1 MSLLNFDA
9 TKVNPTIPLDVLPAG
24 KYVVE
29 ITNSATKE
37 TKAKNG
43 SYLELEMT
51 VLDGEYKGR
60 KLWDRLC
67 VNHVNRKTQEIAQA
81 NLSALC
87 HAINVL
93 KPIDSFDLHGLPFV
107 VNVRLQK
114 NENTGEMFNDIRG
127 YSPKG
132 KTFVPFPTRTSA
144 TTQVADPQT
153 EETTMSATLAESA
166 PWAQ

>member
-9 TKVNPTIPLDVLPAG
+9 TKVNPTIPMEILPAG

-51 VLDGEYKGR
+51 VLTGEYKGR

-67 VNHVNRKTQEIAQA
+67 VNHANQTTQRIAQA

-87 HAINVL
+87 HAVDVL
-93 KPIDSFDLHGLPFV
+93 KPHDSLDLHGLPFV
-107 VNVRLQK
+107 VTVRVRK
-114 NENTGEMFNDIRG
+114 DENTGEMSNAIRG
-127 YSPKG
+127 YSK
-132 KTFVPFPTRTSA
+132 KERSFVPLTPKTETA
-144 TTQVADPQT
+144 TQT
-153 EETTMSATLAESA
+153 AEEPASPLGSA